1 MRATKMEIKEEESTP
16 ILPPDSPTQPP
27 KVEVKLYREGKGPID
42 VIKCPLVGFEQ
53 DQLDVGSILDK
64 YNLKSIYAFKPGS
77 GRGVPVRFNPRNGR
91 SILPYKNGSVIHVD
105 GEPKDSLM
113 KPVTRILVGVCAM
126 SILIVLVM
134 KESPQWAKNFNFSM
148 PRIPP
153 WILAC
158 AVIVFTRIRKRTKHF
173 LEKRR

>member
-1 MRATKMEIKEEESTP
+1 MLARFSINITSSLST
-16 ILPPDSPTQPP
+16 LSSRD
-27 KVEVKLYREGKGPID
+27 
-42 VIKCPLVGFEQ
+42 
-53 DQLDVGSILDK
+53 
-64 YNLKSIYAFKPGS
+64 
-77 GRGVPVRFNPRNGR
+77 PRNGR

-126 SILIVLVM
+126 SILIALVM
-134 KESPQWAKNFNFSM
+134 KESPQWAKKLNFSM